1 MSELVTGEA
10 VVLGLRSAKLPS
22 RMLAIG
28 LDLLAQVLLMIVL
41 MLGMTLS
48 VIEVD
53 DAAGAAIGLGLMVFC
68 LVILPVLVETLSG
81 GRSLGKLAFGLR
93 VVRTDGGPVRF
104 RHSLVRGLVGFVE
117 LPMLM
122 GVPALIS
129 SMVSP
134 EGRRLGDVFAGTLVV
149 RERVPGAGGGRDAL
163 PPVPPELLAGI
174 GGGLVSLDLSAVP
187 DPLWLAIRQY
197 LSRIGQLDPAV
208 GFGMAQRLAGD
219 LVAYTGQAAPQGVHP
234 AQYLGAVLV
243 ERQRRDWERSVAG
256 QAQGGYPV
264 AQQVPAQGGGQQQPL
279 ERARRYEAPVAPPP
293 AAPAAPAPVAPPV
306 QAPAPVTPPAQA
318 PAAEGGFAPPA

>member
-28 LDLLAQVLLMIVL
+28 LDLLAQFLLMIALLFASALLV
-41 MLGMTLS
+41 S
-48 VIEVD
+48 EVD

-81 GRSLGKLAFGLR
+81 GRSLGKLALGLR

-122 GVPALIS
+122 GVPALIC

-149 RERVPGAGGGRDAL
+149 RERVPGAGRGRDAL

-174 GGGLVSLDLSAVP
+174 GSGLVSLDLSAVP
-187 DPLWLAIRQY
+187 DPLWLAVRQY

-219 LVAYTGQAAPQGVHP
+219 LVAYTGQAVPQGVHP

-243 ERQRRDWERSVAG
+243 ERQRRDWERSVAAQRYAAEAQ
-256 QAQGGYPV
+256 QAQYGQPVSGGE
-264 AQQVPAQGGGQQQPL
+264 QVRQPL

-293 AAPAAPAPVAPPV
+293 AAPAAPAPVAP
-306 QAPAPVTPPAQA
+306 QSQPAPPVD
-318 PAAEGGFAPPA
+318 GGFAPPA